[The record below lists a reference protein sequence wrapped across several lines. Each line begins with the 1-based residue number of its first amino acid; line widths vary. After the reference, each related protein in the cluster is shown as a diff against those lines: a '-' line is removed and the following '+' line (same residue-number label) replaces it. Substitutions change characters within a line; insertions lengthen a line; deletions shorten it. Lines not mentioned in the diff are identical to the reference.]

1 VKDVEPKMNYV
12 GESRMADKPKCLA
25 GNSLREKAKRTD
37 TIRGRIMSVSVGS
50 LGRIFESLEFFRN
63 RLPFLPNFCQESAV
77 PCECVFNH
85 RHSP

>member
-1 VKDVEPKMNYV
+1 MKDVEPKMNYV

-50 LGRIFESLEFFRN
+50 LGRIFAAVGEPHRVGVRVFVRLAFRGLGVLLEDFR
-63 RLPFLPNFCQESAV
+63 
-77 PCECVFNH
+77 PC
-85 RHSP
+85 